1 MQIMQNRR
9 RFVTSFALA
18 GAAGL
23 GGVGAVGLGGGRQSF
38 ATEPPPEV
46 TTVCFD
52 HSGVSCEAP
61 KYAAEALLRAEG
73 FTDIRYETS
82 NNQLPGQWIT
92 EDELH
97 WTWSVVP
104 DLIEAVE
111 AGTPVVMVAGL
122 HVGCF
127 ELFAHEPIHT
137 VAELKGRTV
146 GARTYGST
154 TQLVRIMASMV
165 GLDPDKDIHWAIDPS
180 TNPKDL
186 FIEKKIDAFFTT
198 PPRTQELRAR
208 KIGHSILN
216 TTTDR
221 PWSQYFCCMLAGN
234 AKFVRKYPVATKRLL
249 RAILKAI
256 DICAADPEGAARL
269 TVDRGFAANY
279 DYELQALR
287 ELPLDTWRDYD
298 PDDSV
303 RFYALRL
310 NEAGVLK
317 SAPQEIIST
326 GTNWGFLNEL
336 KRELKT

>member
-1 MQIMQNRR
+1 MIIAQSRR
-9 RFVTSFALA
+9 RFLTNVALA
-18 GAAGL
+18 GAAGV
-23 GGVGAVGLGGGRQSF
+23 GGVGAAGLGGGRKSL
-38 ATEPPPEV
+38 AAEPPPEV
-46 TTVCFD
+46 TTVSFN

-61 KYAAEALLRAEG
+61 KYVAEELLRAEG
-73 FTDIRYETS
+73 FTDIRYESTS
-82 NNQLPGQWIT
+82 ELPGQWIT
-92 EDELH
+92 EDESH

-104 DLIEAVE
+104 DLIEAVD
-111 AGTPVVMVAGL
+111 AGTSVVMVVGL

-137 VAELKGRTV
+137 VADLKGRTV
-146 GARTYGST
+146 GARNHGSS

-165 GLDPDKDIHWAIDPS
+165 GLDPDKDIHRAIDPS

-198 PPRTQELRAR
+198 APRTQELRAR
-208 KIGHSILN
+208 HIGHSILN
-216 TTTDR
+216 TATDG

-234 AKFVRKYPVATKRLL
+234 AKFVRKYPVTTKRLL

-256 DICAADPEGAARL
+256 DLCAADPEGAARL

-287 ELPLDTWRDYD
+287 ELPYGVWRDYD
-298 PDDSV
+298 PDDSL

-310 NEAGVLK
+310 NEAGFLK
-317 SAPQEIIST
+317 STPQKIIT
-326 GTNWGFLNEL
+326 EGTNWRFLNEL